1 MYCTFGIIQKQKS
14 FYVVRLLKRGAK
26 FPIFLNL
33 ACYIEEPFDV
43 FGFQVDDN
51 NENRKTMTEKK
62 NNARRA
68 HDPFFRWLFAEV
80 KRLRLLLE
88 FAGKVDRE
96 VGEFLSSV
104 NLGTLERIPDS
115 YSEVDE
121 TGDADLAFRVNVLT
135 GAPVLVGIMVEHKSG
150 RDPDT
155 INQIARYVRSVMKI
169 HQENRV
175 FDGLPTMAI
184 IFYNGRENW
193 NPLKNLED
201 GYPEFFHGR
210 VLPFACSFVN
220 MADIPDSDCLA
231 CEDIATGMGITAMK
245 YAFNKDNLRSKLL
258 QFKESF
264 QKLPANEGS
273 TLLGKI
279 NVYLKEYIDEDY
291 LKELEM
297 AFKSV
302 GQKYGFVS
310 AGDVFRKRLAD
321 AHAETQKKV
330 AQARA
335 EAHQEI
341 EDKLAQNK
349 ADTEAVLREI
359 GLSEDKIVEVQTRLE
374 ALQQSRL
381 AK

>member
-1 MYCTFGIIQKQKS
+1 
-14 FYVVRLLKRGAK
+14 
-26 FPIFLNL
+26 
-33 ACYIEEPFDV
+33 
-43 FGFQVDDN
+43 
-51 NENRKTMTEKK
+51 
-62 NNARRA
+62 
-68 HDPFFRWLFAEV
+68 
-80 KRLRLLLE
+80 
-88 FAGKVDRE
+88 
-96 VGEFLSSV
+96 
-104 NLGTLERIPDS
+104 
-115 YSEVDE
+115 
-121 TGDADLAFRVNVLT
+121 
-135 GAPVLVGIMVEHKSG
+135 
-150 RDPDT
+150 
-155 INQIARYVRSVMKI
+155 MKI

-231 CEDIATGMGITAMK
+231 CENVATGMGITAMK
-245 YAFNKDNLRSKLL
+245 YAFDKDNLRSKLL

-264 QKLPANEGS
+264 QKLPTDVGL
-273 TLLGKI
+273 TLLSKI

-321 AHAETQKKV
+321 ARAETQKKV
-330 AQARA
+330 AEARA
-335 EAHQEI
+335 EAHQDGRNDERVAVALDMLSDNEPI
-341 EDKLAQNK
+341 E
-349 ADTEAVLREI
+349 
-359 GLSEDKIVEVQTRLE
+359 KIVKYSHLPKEKVVELRDSQMKSAE
-374 ALQQSRL
+374 
-381 AK
+381 K

>member
-1 MYCTFGIIQKQKS
+1 
-14 FYVVRLLKRGAK
+14 
-26 FPIFLNL
+26 
-33 ACYIEEPFDV
+33 
-43 FGFQVDDN
+43 
-51 NENRKTMTEKK
+51 
-62 NNARRA
+62 
-68 HDPFFRWLFAEV
+68 
-80 KRLRLLLE
+80 
-88 FAGKVDRE
+88 
-96 VGEFLSSV
+96 
-104 NLGTLERIPDS
+104 
-115 YSEVDE
+115 
-121 TGDADLAFRVNVLT
+121 
-135 GAPVLVGIMVEHKSG
+135 
-150 RDPDT
+150 
-155 INQIARYVRSVMKI
+155 
-169 HQENRV
+169 
-175 FDGLPTMAI
+175 MAI

-231 CEDIATGMGITAMK
+231 CEDVATGMGITAMK
-245 YAFNKDNLRSKLL
+245 YAFDKDNLRSKLL

-264 QKLPANEGS
+264 QKLPTDVGL
-273 TLLGKI
+273 TLLSKI

-321 AHAETQKKV
+321 AHAETQ
-330 AQARA
+330 
-335 EAHQEI
+335 EAK
-341 EDKLAQNK
+341 DKLAQNK
-349 ADTEAVLREI
+349 ADTEAVLREE
-359 GLSEDKIVEVQTRLE
+359 GLSDEMIAKIQSKLE

>member
-1 MYCTFGIIQKQKS
+1 
-14 FYVVRLLKRGAK
+14 
-26 FPIFLNL
+26 
-33 ACYIEEPFDV
+33 
-43 FGFQVDDN
+43 
-51 NENRKTMTEKK
+51 MTKIK
-62 NNARRA
+62 NNIRRA
-68 HDPFFRWLFAEV
+68 HDPFFRWLFADV
-80 KRLRLLLE
+80 KRLRLLLGL
-88 FAGKVDRE
+88 AGKVDRD

-104 NLGTLERIPDS
+104 NLSTLERIPDS

-193 NPLKNLED
+193 NPLKNLEE

-231 CEDIATGMGITAMK
+231 CEDVATGMGIVAMK
-245 YAFNKDNLRSKLL
+245 YAFDRENLRMKLL
-258 QFKESF
+258 LFKESF
-264 QKLPANEGS
+264 QKLPTDEGLS
-273 TLLGKI
+273 LLGKI
-279 NVYLKEYIDEDY
+279 NVYLKEYVDEDF

-310 AGDVFRKRLAD
+310 AGDVFRQKLA
-321 AHAETQKKV
+321 AAEQEVAEAEQKVAEARAETQQKV
-330 AQARA
+330 AAVQ
-335 EAHQEI
+335 QET
-341 EDKLAQNK
+341 E
-349 ADTEAVLREI
+349 ADTVAAMRKK
-359 GLSEDKIVEVQTRLE
+359 GLSDQLIAEIQSEVE
-374 ALQQSRL
+374 ALRQSRL

>member
-1 MYCTFGIIQKQKS
+1 
-14 FYVVRLLKRGAK
+14 
-26 FPIFLNL
+26 
-33 ACYIEEPFDV
+33 
-43 FGFQVDDN
+43 
-51 NENRKTMTEKK
+51 
-62 NNARRA
+62 
-68 HDPFFRWLFAEV
+68 
-80 KRLRLLLE
+80 
-88 FAGKVDRE
+88 
-96 VGEFLSSV
+96 
-104 NLGTLERIPDS
+104 
-115 YSEVDE
+115 
-121 TGDADLAFRVNVLT
+121 
-135 GAPVLVGIMVEHKSG
+135 
-150 RDPDT
+150 
-155 INQIARYVRSVMKI
+155 
-169 HQENRV
+169 
-175 FDGLPTMAI
+175 
-184 IFYNGRENW
+184 
-193 NPLKNLED
+193 
-201 GYPEFFHGR
+201 
-210 VLPFACSFVN
+210 

-264 QKLPANEGS
+264 RKLPANEGS

>member
-1 MYCTFGIIQKQKS
+1 
-14 FYVVRLLKRGAK
+14 
-26 FPIFLNL
+26 
-33 ACYIEEPFDV
+33 
-43 FGFQVDDN
+43 
-51 NENRKTMTEKK
+51 MTEKI

-68 HDPFFRWLFAEV
+68 HDPFFRWLFADV
-80 KRLRLLLE
+80 KRLRLLLGL
-88 FAGKVDRE
+88 AGKVDHV

-104 NLGTLERIPDS
+104 NLDTLERIPDS

-210 VLPFACSFVN
+210 VLPFACQFVN
-220 MADIPDSDCLA
+220 IADIPDSDCLA
-231 CEDIATGMGITAMK
+231 CEDVATGMGIVAMK
-245 YAFNKDNLRSKLL
+245 YAFDRENLRMKLL
-258 QFKESF
+258 LFKDFF
-264 QKLPANEGS
+264 QKLPKNEGIS
-273 TLLGKI
+273 LLSKI
-279 NVYLKEYIDEDY
+279 NVYLKEYVDEDY

-321 AHAETQKKV
+321 AHAETQQKV
-330 AQARA
+330 ETERV
-335 EAHQEI
+335 
-341 EDKLAQNK
+341 QNK
-349 ADTEAVLREI
+349 ADTEAVLREE
-359 GLSEDKIVEVQTRLE
+359 GLSDEKIAQIQSKLE

>member
-1 MYCTFGIIQKQKS
+1 
-14 FYVVRLLKRGAK
+14 
-26 FPIFLNL
+26 
-33 ACYIEEPFDV
+33 
-43 FGFQVDDN
+43 
-51 NENRKTMTEKK
+51 MTEKK
-62 NNARRA
+62 NNIRRA
-68 HDPFFRWLFAEV
+68 HDPFFRWLFANV
-80 KRLRLLLE
+80 KRLRLLLGL
-88 FAGKVDRE
+88 AGKVDRE

-104 NLGTLERIPDS
+104 NLDTLERIPDS

-155 INQIARYVRSVMKI
+155 INQITRYVRSVMKI

-193 NPLKNLED
+193 NPLKNLEE

-231 CEDIATGMGITAMK
+231 CEDVATGMGIVAMK
-245 YAFNKDNLRSKLL
+245 YAFDRENLRTKLL

-264 QKLPANEGS
+264 LKLPKNEGS
-273 TLLGKI
+273 LLLEKI
-279 NVYLKEYIDEDY
+279 NVYLREYVDEDY

-321 AHAETQKKV
+321 ARAETQQKV
-330 AQARA
+330 AEVRA
-335 EAHQEI
+335 ETQQKIAAAQQET
-341 EDKLAQNK
+341 E
-349 ADTEAVLREI
+349 ADTVAAMRKK
-359 GLSEDKIVEVQTRLE
+359 GLSDQLIAEIQSEVETLR
-374 ALQQSRL
+374 QSRL

>member
-1 MYCTFGIIQKQKS
+1 M
-14 FYVVRLLKRGAK
+14 
-26 FPIFLNL
+26 
-33 ACYIEEPFDV
+33 
-43 FGFQVDDN
+43 
-51 NENRKTMTEKK
+51 
-62 NNARRA
+62 
-68 HDPFFRWLFAEV
+68 
-80 KRLRLLLE
+80 
-88 FAGKVDRE
+88 
-96 VGEFLSSV
+96 
-104 NLGTLERIPDS
+104 
-115 YSEVDE
+115 
-121 TGDADLAFRVNVLT
+121 
-135 GAPVLVGIMVEHKSG
+135 
-150 RDPDT
+150 
-155 INQIARYVRSVMKI
+155 
-169 HQENRV
+169 

-264 QKLPANEGS
+264 QKLLANEGS

>member
-1 MYCTFGIIQKQKS
+1 MNI
-14 FYVVRLLKRGAK
+14 
-26 FPIFLNL
+26 
-33 ACYIEEPFDV
+33 
-43 FGFQVDDN
+43 
-51 NENRKTMTEKK
+51 KK

-68 HDPFFRWLFAEV
+68 HDPFFRWLFADI
-80 KRLRLLLE
+80 KHLRILLE
-88 FAGKVDRE
+88 LSGKVDRE

-104 NLGTLERIPDS
+104 NLDTLERIPDS
-115 YSEVDE
+115 YSEVEE
-121 TGDADLAFRVNVLT
+121 TGDADLAFRVNVVT

-210 VLPFACSFVN
+210 VLPFACSFVS

-231 CEDIATGMGITAMK
+231 CEDVATGMGITAMK
-245 YAFNKDNLRSKLL
+245 YAFDKENLRLKLL
-258 QFKESF
+258 QFKDSF
-264 QKLPANEGS
+264 QKLPSGEGS
-273 TLLGKI
+273 TLLSKI
-279 NVYLKEYIDEDY
+279 NVYLKEYVDEDY

-321 AHAETQKKV
+321 ARAETQQKV
-330 AQARA
+330 AEARA
-335 EAHQEI
+335 EARQEAETRLEQDRI
-341 EDKLAQNK
+341 QNQ
-349 ADTEAVLREI
+349 ADTETVLREM
-359 GLSEDKIVEVQTRLE
+359 GLSDEKIAEAQTRLE
-374 ALQQSRL
+374 ALRQRRL
-381 AK
+381 SK

>member
-1 MYCTFGIIQKQKS
+1 MYRTFGIAQKQKS
-14 FYVVRLLKRGAK
+14 FYVVRLLKKGAK

-43 FGFQVDDN
+43 FGFQIDDN

-68 HDPFFRWLFAEV
+68 HDPFFRWLFADV
-80 KRLRLLLE
+80 KRLRLLLG

-359 GLSEDKIVEVQTRLE
+359 GLSEDKIAEVQTRLE

>member
-1 MYCTFGIIQKQKS
+1 
-14 FYVVRLLKRGAK
+14 
-26 FPIFLNL
+26 
-33 ACYIEEPFDV
+33 
-43 FGFQVDDN
+43 
-51 NENRKTMTEKK
+51 MTEKI

-68 HDPFFRWLFAEV
+68 HDPFFRWLFADV
-80 KRLRLLLE
+80 KRLRLLLGL
-88 FAGKVDRE
+88 AGKVDHV

-104 NLGTLERIPDS
+104 NLDTLERIPDS

-231 CEDIATGMGITAMK
+231 CEDVATGMGIVAMK
-245 YAFNKDNLRSKLL
+245 YAFDRENLRMKLL
-258 QFKESF
+258 LFKDFF
-264 QKLPANEGS
+264 QKLPKNEGIP
-273 TLLGKI
+273 LLSKI
-279 NVYLKEYIDEDY
+279 NVYLKEYVDEDY

-321 AHAETQKKV
+321 AHAETQQKV
-330 AQARA
+330 AEARV
-335 EAHQEI
+335 EARQEG
-341 EDKLAQNK
+341 ESVGEARGERKK
-349 ADTEAVLREI
+349 ACEMAKALKAMGDSTE
-359 GLSEDKIVEVQTRLE
+359 KIVAVSGLTPAEVEML
-374 ALQQSRL
+374 
-381 AK
+381 

>member
-1 MYCTFGIIQKQKS
+1 
-14 FYVVRLLKRGAK
+14 
-26 FPIFLNL
+26 
-33 ACYIEEPFDV
+33 
-43 FGFQVDDN
+43 
-51 NENRKTMTEKK
+51 MTEKK

-68 HDPFFRWLFAEV
+68 HDPFFRWLFADV
-80 KRLRLLLE
+80 KRLRLLLG

-231 CEDIATGMGITAMK
+231 CEDIATGMGIMSMK
-245 YAFNKDNLRSKLL
+245 YAFDSENLRTKLL
-258 QFKESF
+258 QFKEF
-264 QKLPANEGS
+264 FRKLPADVGL
-273 TLLGKI
+273 TLLSKI
-279 NVYLKEYIDEDY
+279 NVYLREYVDEDY

-321 AHAETQKKV
+321 ARAETQKKV
-330 AQARA
+330 AEARA
-335 EAHQEI
+335 EAHQDGRNDERVAVALDMLSDNEPI
-341 EDKLAQNK
+341 E
-349 ADTEAVLREI
+349 
-359 GLSEDKIVEVQTRLE
+359 KIVKYSHLPKEKVVELRDSQMKSAE
-374 ALQQSRL
+374 
-381 AK
+381 K

>member
-1 MYCTFGIIQKQKS
+1 
-14 FYVVRLLKRGAK
+14 
-26 FPIFLNL
+26 
-33 ACYIEEPFDV
+33 
-43 FGFQVDDN
+43 
-51 NENRKTMTEKK
+51 MTKKK
-62 NNARRA
+62 NTARRV
-68 HDPFFRWLFAEV
+68 HDPFFRWLFANV
-80 KRLRLLLE
+80 KRLRHLLG
-88 FAGKVDRE
+88 FAGKVDRD

-104 NLGTLERIPDS
+104 NLDTLERIPDS

-135 GAPVLVGIMVEHKSG
+135 GAPVLVGIMIEHKSG

-169 HQENRV
+169 HQENRI

-220 MADIPDSDCLA
+220 MADVPDSDCLA
-231 CEDIATGMGITAMK
+231 CEDVATGMGITAMK
-245 YAFNKDNLRSKLL
+245 YAFDKENLRSKLL

-264 QKLPANEGS
+264 RKLPTNEGLS
-273 TLLGKI
+273 LLSKI
-279 NVYLKEYIDEDY
+279 NVYLKEYVDEDY

-310 AGDVFRKRLAD
+310 AGDVFRQKLAAAEQKVAVAEQKVAAAQQETAD
-321 AHAETQKKV
+321 AQRKV
-330 AQARA
+330 AMAR
-335 EAHQEI
+335 QET
-341 EDKLAQNK
+341 E
-349 ADTEAVLREI
+349 ADTVTVLREM
-359 GLSEDKIVEVQTRLE
+359 GLSEEQIAQAQAKLE

>member
-1 MYCTFGIIQKQKS
+1 
-14 FYVVRLLKRGAK
+14 
-26 FPIFLNL
+26 
-33 ACYIEEPFDV
+33 
-43 FGFQVDDN
+43 
-51 NENRKTMTEKK
+51 
-62 NNARRA
+62 
-68 HDPFFRWLFAEV
+68 
-80 KRLRLLLE
+80 
-88 FAGKVDRE
+88 
-96 VGEFLSSV
+96 
-104 NLGTLERIPDS
+104 
-115 YSEVDE
+115 
-121 TGDADLAFRVNVLT
+121 
-135 GAPVLVGIMVEHKSG
+135 
-150 RDPDT
+150 
-155 INQIARYVRSVMKI
+155 MKI

-231 CEDIATGMGITAMK
+231 CEDVATGMGITAMK
-245 YAFNKDNLRSKLL
+245 YAFDKDNLRSKLL

-264 QKLPANEGS
+264 QKLPTDVGL
-273 TLLGKI
+273 TLLSKI
-279 NVYLKEYIDEDY
+279 NVYLREYVDEDY

-330 AQARA
+330 AEARA
-335 EAHQEI
+335 EAHQDGRNDERVAVALDMLSDNEPI
-341 EDKLAQNK
+341 E
-349 ADTEAVLREI
+349 
-359 GLSEDKIVEVQTRLE
+359 KIVKYSHLPKEKVVELRDSQMKSAE
-374 ALQQSRL
+374 
-381 AK
+381 K

>member
-1 MYCTFGIIQKQKS
+1 LYCTFGIIQKQKS

>member
-1 MYCTFGIIQKQKS
+1 M
-14 FYVVRLLKRGAK
+14 
-26 FPIFLNL
+26 
-33 ACYIEEPFDV
+33 IE
-43 FGFQVDDN
+43 N
-51 NENRKTMTEKK
+51 K
-62 NNARRA
+62 NNIRRA
-68 HDPFFRWLFAEV
+68 HDPFFRWLFADV
-80 KRLRLLLE
+80 NRLRLLLG
-88 FAGKVDRE
+88 FASKVDRE

-104 NLGTLERIPDS
+104 NLDTLERIPDS

-193 NPLKNLED
+193 NPLKNIED

-231 CEDIATGMGITAMK
+231 CEDVATGMGIAAMK
-245 YAFNKDNLRSKLL
+245 YAYNEIKLLEILPKFKDSLKKLPSNEAACLLQKISVYLGEYINKDI
-258 QFKESF
+258 Q
-264 QKLPANEGS
+264 
-273 TLLGKI
+273 
-279 NVYLKEYIDEDY
+279 
-291 LKELEM
+291 KELDM
-297 AFKSV
+297 AFVSV

-310 AGDVFRKRLAD
+310 AGDAHRK
-321 AHAETQKKV
+321 
-330 AQARA
+330 
-335 EAHQEI
+335 EI
-341 EDKLAQNK
+341 
-349 ADTEAVLREI
+349 ADTKANAISVLKDMGMSPEQ
-359 GLSEDKIVEVQTRLE
+359 LAEFQAKLE
-374 ALQQSRL
+374 AKS
-381 AK
+381 AEK